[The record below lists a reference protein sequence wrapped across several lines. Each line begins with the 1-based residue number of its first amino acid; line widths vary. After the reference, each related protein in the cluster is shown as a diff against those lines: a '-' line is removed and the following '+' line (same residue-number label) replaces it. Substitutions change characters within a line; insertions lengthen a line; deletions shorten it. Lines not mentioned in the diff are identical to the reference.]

1 MVKSIDDRPSN
12 TYNHHPFAVK
22 PRTIALK
29 TTPHL
34 PKLSIKLELK
44 PEHHNA
50 AFYENNQPEED
61 EEEDGIGAEEDA
73 DGDGS
78 NSHISEQ
85 STSQSDQFGSMGS
98 SSAGAITLAT
108 PTPGSNSNSSSSV
121 GGTSS
126 NKTMVKKSSISK
138 SPAPPTVGRKA
149 TSYIAVS
156 T

>member
-1 MVKSIDDRPSN
+1 
-12 TYNHHPFAVK
+12 
-22 PRTIALK
+22 LK

-44 PEHHNA
+44 PEHYNP
-50 AFYENNQPEED
+50 AFYENNQPEDED
-61 EEEDGIGAEEDA
+61 EEDGIAEDDL

-78 NSHISEQ
+78 TSHMSEQ
-85 STSQSDQFGSMGS
+85 STTQSEQLGTMAPTAVAGVG
-98 SSAGAITLAT
+98 AGAAGGANSTVT
-108 PTPGSNSNSSSSV
+108 PIIG
-121 GGTSS
+121 
-126 NKTMVKKSSISK
+126 KTMVKKSSTTK